1 MYDVAQV
8 SASPPYNERPSDR
21 PPNPL
26 TEGMRHNFMHVEL
39 TFAGSHTAETYFQI
53 DNKVW
58 QKFPPQIEKR
68 SREFQPSFM
77 IVLTLWIC

>member
-53 DNKVW
+53 DNKV
-58 QKFPPQIEKR
+58 
-68 SREFQPSFM
+68 
-77 IVLTLWIC
+77 